1 MRFHFGGRRRG
12 GRPGSRLVLAALL
25 LSGSSCVAPALPHGE
40 GTSSLT
46 AATLATT
53 NAQYF
58 YPDRLDQRVVVGAL
72 NALEK
77 RFDPVIFR
85 AEEGAAH
92 GELMVG
98 DARARIPLDGGF
110 DPASLDRLLG
120 RALHFVA
127 VELPDEAN
135 RDENSDLELIALRG
149 ALGALDRYST
159 IFSGQ
164 GTDDFRI
171 RFSGKL
177 SGIGARIGRRDGD
190 LTAVRVFP
198 DSPADKAGLQDG
210 DALLYIDGD
219 PTRPLTLREAVSRIR
234 GRAGTRVTFDV
245 LRGEEQL
252 EITVKRGEVVVP
264 SVESKALG
272 EGIGYLRIT
281 SVSRSTVDEFEDKL
295 GQLGPLRGLVLDL
308 RGNTGGHMVAAAKL
322 ADLFLTRDTIV
333 RVVDRQGGEPSG
345 LRTRATASPDRL
357 VEVPVVVLVD
367 ASTASAAEIVSGAI
381 APLDDVTLVGQKTFG
396 KGVIQRILPLPDENL
411 LKLTVGEYLL
421 SGDRQIHR
429 KGIEPD
435 IVLFPVSAQR
445 LNRLAQVPAGSLPY
459 VRKPG
464 EDDRFPVELAK
475 QLLLQDQPEALIMAQ
490 GRSGALIEQSLAELG
505 VVWSGAQASLPEGGL
520 PVPLSIELEPKTLI
534 GGSRTPVRVRV
545 RNPNNFAIPD
555 AWAALDGPVD
565 FVWNRPIQLGTIPA
579 MGSAEGEV
587 VLEPPD
593 GLSVAE
599 LTLMVRVASGTLAL
613 QSERVQL
620 AIVNHSPQLEI
631 ELVRSG
637 ADKLQVHL
645 FNRGCCGIGAV
656 RVSASGVVRSYEDIA
671 PGSSETADLPVTGDG
686 DHVLIRLSGAG
697 VERVI
702 EIPIP
707 KDSITVRPPALLLER
722 AEWMGRS
729 QVRAHASAPE
739 GLREGWI
746 DIDGQK
752 EIYSYWAGSTEATL
766 SAPLSAGSHNVT
778 TKVETLDGVSV
789 IDSRVFSVD

>member
-1 MRFHFGGRRRG
+1 MRFNFGGRRRG
-12 GRPGSRLVLAALL
+12 GRPGSRLALTALL
-25 LSGSSCVAPALPHGE
+25 LSGSSCIAPALPHGE

-46 AATLATT
+46 AATLAAT
-53 NAQYF
+53 NAHYF
-58 YPDRLDQRVVVGAL
+58 YPDRLDQRVFIGAL
-72 NALEK
+72 DALEK

-85 AEEGAAH
+85 ADEGATH

-98 DARARIPLDGGF
+98 DARARIPLDDTL
-110 DPASLDRLLG
+110 DPGSLDRLLG

-127 VELPDEAN
+127 RELPDEAN
-135 RDENSDLELIALRG
+135 QDENSDVELIALRG

-164 GTDDFRI
+164 STDDFRI

-177 SGIGARIGRRDGD
+177 SGIGARIGRRDGN

-198 DSPADKAGLQDG
+198 DSPADKAGLLDG

-219 PTRPLTLREAVSRIR
+219 PTRPLTVREAVARIR
-234 GRAGTRVTFDV
+234 GRAGTRITFGV

-252 EITVKRGEVVVP
+252 EITVERGEVVVP

-272 EGIGYLRIT
+272 EGIGYLRVT
-281 SVSRSTVDEFEDKL
+281 SVSRATVDEFEDKL

-308 RGNTGGHMVAAAKL
+308 RGNTGGHMMAAAKL
-322 ADLFLTRDTIV
+322 ADLFLTYDTIV
-333 RVVDRQGGEPSG
+333 RIVARQGREPSG
-345 LRTRATASPDRL
+345 LTSRAIASPGRL

-367 ASTASAAEIVSGAI
+367 PSTASAAEIVSGAI
-381 APLDDVTLVGQKTFG
+381 APLDDVTLVGQTTFG
-396 KGVIQRILPLPDENL
+396 KGVIQRILQLPDENL

-421 SGDRQIHR
+421 SGDRQIHG

-435 IVLFPVSAQR
+435 IVLFPVSSQR
-445 LNRLAQVPAGSLPY
+445 LNRLAQIPTGSLPY

-464 EDDRFPVELAK
+464 EDDSFPVELAK
-475 QLLLQDQPEALIMAQ
+475 QLLLQDQPEALITAR
-490 GRSGALIEQSLAELG
+490 GRSGVAIEQGLAELG
-505 VVWSGAQASLPEGGL
+505 VVWSGAQDPLPEGGL
-520 PVPLSIELEPKTLI
+520 PVPLTIELEPKTLV
-534 GGSRTPVRVRV
+534 GGDRTPVRVRV
-545 RNPNNFAIPD
+545 RNPNDFAIPD

-565 FVWNRPIQLGTIPA
+565 FVWNLPIQLGTIPA
-579 MGSAEGEV
+579 RGSAEGEV

-599 LTLMVRVASGTLAL
+599 LTLMVHVASGTLAL
-613 QSERVQL
+613 QSEPAQL
-620 AIVNHSPQLEI
+620 AIENHSPELEI
-631 ELVRSG
+631 ELVRGG
-637 ADKLQVHL
+637 ADELQVHL
-645 FNRGCCGIGAV
+645 LNRGCCGIGAV

-671 PGSSETADLPVTGDG
+671 PGDSETADLPVTGDG

-707 KDSITVRPPALLLER
+707 KDRVTVRPPGLLLER
-722 AEWMGRS
+722 EEWMGRS
-729 QVRAHASAPE
+729 HVRAHANSPE

-746 DIDGQK
+746 GIDGQK

-766 SAPLSAGSHNVT
+766 SVSIGAGSHNVT
-778 TKVETLDGVSV
+778 TKVETLAGVSV
-789 IDSRVFSVD
+789 IDSRVFNVD